1 MDQEYLSKCK
11 KRIKRAS
18 HDDSTIIEVT
28 ERKVQFWFNVIN
40 TAIFNNRLP
49 KFHEIEI
56 GYFKDFHA
64 MCECDDVTY
73 TLKIKSKFENRKR
86 FVEVIVHEMI
96 HLYEWVEYHKM
107 THGKDF
113 FEWKNKLK
121 KYNLDLYKKY

>member
-1 MDQEYLSKCK
+1 LDQEYLSKCK

-18 HDDSTIIEVT
+18 HDDSTVIEVT

-56 GYFKDFHA
+56 GSFKDFHA

-96 HLYEWVEYHKM
+96 HLHEWVEYQKM